1 MELADILA
9 ASLETSN
16 YNLTKVELMKWVEED
31 MHDTLRHALL
41 DDEFEPGLQVH
52 AQVSF
57 GAVFKN
63 GPHYDTV
70 KNVRPD
76 FLIVDKGRYPL
87 AFIDL
92 LGACHDP
99 ALDRLKAA
107 VAKKADIAFICIPS
121 GAKPA
126 EIRQLLREAGVLA
139 RIEAP
144 VRQARAA

>member
-9 ASLETSN
+9 ASLETSH

-41 DDEFEPGLQVH
+41 ADEFEPGLQIH

-57 GAVFKN
+57 GAIFKD

-70 KNVRPD
+70 KHVRPD

-87 AFIDL
+87 AFIDFL
-92 LGACHDP
+92 SVCHDP
-99 ALDRLKAA
+99 ALDRLKEA
-107 VAKKADIAFICIPS
+107 VAKKADIAFIRIPK
-121 GAKPA
+121 GAKFA
-126 EIRQLLREAGVLA
+126 EIKQHLREAGILA
-139 RIEAP
+139 RIEVP
-144 VRQARAA
+144 TRQMRAA

>member
-31 MHDTLRHALL
+31 MHETLRHALL
-41 DDEFEPGLQVH
+41 ADEFEPGLQIH

-70 KNVRPD
+70 KHVRPD

-87 AFIDL
+87 AFVDL
-92 LGACHDP
+92 LSVCHDP

-107 VAKKADIAFICIPS
+107 VAKKADIAFIRIPS
-121 GAKPA
+121 GATLVDIK
-126 EIRQLLREAGVLA
+126 QHLLDAGALA

-144 VRQARAA
+144 VRHVRAA